1 MFNPLCHLI
10 CMEPGRPRPGLCG
23 LRFTLMLRNES
34 GRLQSRLNPCV
45 MLKKIVAA
53 GIILSCCAAARADY
67 LSDRKA
73 AIKLV
78 SGGTNEAALVL
89 FIKMAEGPFSDFQK
103 ADALEQAALCANR
116 LKQYDRALELA
127 KQIPLPAASKKC
139 RMNLMRDNGK
149 YAGLIA
155 EFKDEKI
162 DDWPESLVGD
172 GLFSRG
178 TAYYQ
183 LKDGKSAE
191 ADLKKAVEYIADEH
205 TLGIAW
211 LTLGNNYRGNLKD
224 DQKALEAYAQ
234 PVKMMRDGSGY
245 HYSLNAVL
253 SSADILGKQ
262 GKYDEALQ
270 VLGKADIKKYTG
282 GNLCLLLAAHADI
295 LAGQGRKAEAI
306 AKLNE
311 AVAVKDIPASYK
323 EAYEK
328 RLKALQSGAK

>member
-1 MFNPLCHLI
+1 
-10 CMEPGRPRPGLCG
+10 
-23 LRFTLMLRNES
+23 
-34 GRLQSRLNPCV
+34 
-45 MLKKIVAA
+45 MLKIIVAA
-53 GIILSCCAAARADY
+53 GIVLSCFAAARADY

-73 AIKLV
+73 AMKLV

-116 LKQYDRALELA
+116 LKQYDRAMELA

-139 RMNLMRDNGK
+139 RMNLMREKGQ

-245 HYSLNAVL
+245 HYSLNALL
-253 SSADILGKQ
+253 SSADILVKQ

-282 GNLCLLLAAHADI
+282 GNICLLLAAHADI

-311 AVAVKDIPASYK
+311 AMAVKDIPASYK

-328 RLKALQSGAK
+328 RLKALQADAR